1 MVGPFGRH
9 GRIPVRRGG
18 TAQRCPPPGYQS
30 RVSLAKGVM
39 IRT

>member
-1 MVGPFGRH
+1 MIGPFGRH
-9 GRIPVRRGG
+9 ARIPVRRGG
-18 TAQRCPPPGYQS
+18 TAQRYPRRGYQS